1 MEVHH
6 HSHAHGKKTWKSYF
20 WEFLMLFL
28 AVFCGFFAEY
38 QLEHK
43 IEKDREKVYIQSM
56 IEDLM
61 IDTANLNASIN
72 NFILN
77 DKHFDTIT
85 LLYHELPMHYNASLR
100 NSLHKIIGYKD
111 FFPSDKTLQ
120 QLKNAGAMRLIRSK
134 KAADGIMTYDARLKE
149 YEKSLKVLDDVF
161 TKMHDMSMQVLDAAN
176 AEKDAQTIGL
186 EKMEKNSNNYLYI
199 QDKAVLGNYYN
210 RIITY
215 RLLRN
220 IVIKRMHILKD
231 NASNL
236 ITTLQSEYHMNN

>member
-56 IEDLM
+56 IEDLK
-61 IDTANLNASIN
+61 IDTANLQLSIQS
-72 NFILN
+72 FKKQ
-77 DKHFDTIT
+77 DAYFDTIA
-85 LLYHELPMHYNASLR
+85 LLYNELPIHYNRSLR
-100 NSLHKIIGYKD
+100 KSLDGIIGYKD

-120 QLKNAGAMRLIRSK
+120 QLKNAGAMRLIRNK
-134 KAADGIMTYDARLKE
+134 NAADGIMTYDARLKE
-149 YEKSLKVLDDVF
+149 YEKSLNVLDDVF
-161 TKMHDMSMQVLDAAN
+161 TKMHDLRMQILDVTSV
-176 AEKDAQTIGL
+176 EKDI
-186 EKMEKNSNNYLYI
+186 EKTSIDVVENNGKNYLYN
-199 QDKAVLGNYYN
+199 QDKALLGNYYN
-210 RIITY
+210 RILTY

-220 IVIKRMHILKD
+220 IVVRRMNTLLE
-231 NASNL
+231 NASQL
-236 ITTLQSEYHMNN
+236 IITLQKSYDIE